1 MFGPPGTD
9 VHTPADSLG
18 HGMLDPDP
26 ARIGISEVD
35 LGSTHGPKVKH
46 QVEGETMHDV
56 IRENVHVEVE
66 IVHRDKVPMKDVNIH
81 EVIKGQLQ
89 SRIWCMIMC
98 RRLAAGRLM
107 FSTCL
112 VLHT

>member
-1 MFGPPGTD
+1 
-9 VHTPADSLG
+9 
-18 HGMLDPDP
+18 MLDPDP
-26 ARIGISEVD
+26 ARIGIIEVD
-35 LGSTHGPKVKH
+35 LGLTQCPNVKH
-46 QVEGETMHDV
+46 QVEGETMHDA
-56 IRENVHVEVE
+56 ISDNVHVRVN
-66 IVHRDKVPMKDVNIH
+66 IVHRDKVPMTDANIH

-107 FSTCL
+107 FSTSL